1 MTAMTTL
8 TGNTAH
14 IGPALSALADRL
26 ERPLLLPNDPAYDQH
41 RALWNAVAD
50 RQPAA
55 IARCTSLADVR
66 STVRFAADHDIL
78 VAVRGGGHNVAGTAS
93 VDGLAMPGGVVSKTG
108 VGGLTHGGGIGW
120 LRRRY
125 GLSCDNLVAA
135 TLVAAD
141 GTVHHVDEGSDPEL
155 LWGLRGGG
163 GNFGVVTEFTFAL
176 HPVGPD
182 VAVAL
187 TLYHGEDT
195 TAVLHA
201 WEGATT
207 DLADEV
213 TSFAICGT
221 VPDEEDF
228 PAELWGQ
235 PMVLIMAV
243 ATGAMD
249 RDHQLVRPFRE
260 LAEPMLDLSDTM
272 PFLDV
277 QKTFD
282 GDYPD
287 GARYYWKSL
296 HLGAID
302 DRTITLVEEWTRRR
316 PSTLSTVDLWHLG
329 GAVARVASDAT
340 AFGNRSAPYLLGIE
354 ANWLDESADDANIT
368 WARGC
373 MDAFR
378 EVSTGREYLNF
389 PGFLEDREAALRAA
403 HGDDNY
409 RRLRALKRRLDP
421 DNRFRLHQNIPP
433 EEDDPAAG

>member
-1 MTAMTTL
+1 M
-8 TGNTAH
+8 
-14 IGPALSALADRL
+14 
-26 ERPLLLPNDPAYDQH
+26 
-41 RALWNAVAD
+41 
-50 RQPAA
+50 
-55 IARCTSLADVR
+55 
-66 STVRFAADHDIL
+66 
-78 VAVRGGGHNVAGTAS
+78 
-93 VDGLAMPGGVVSKTG
+93 
-108 VGGLTHGGGIGW
+108 
-120 LRRRY
+120 RRRY

-187 TLYHGEDT
+187 TLYHGDDT

-207 DLADEV
+207 NLADEV

-221 VPDEEDF
+221 VPDEEVF

-249 RDHQLVRPFRE
+249 RDHQLVRPLRE
-260 LAEPMLDLSDTM
+260 LAEPMWDLSDTM

-316 PSTLSTVDLWHLG
+316 PCTLSTVDLWHLG

-340 AFGNRSAPYLLGIE
+340 AFGSACTRTSPPRRTIPPPVDHRGVEAPY
-354 ANWLDESADDANIT
+354 D
-368 WARGC
+368 
-373 MDAFR
+373 
-378 EVSTGREYLNF
+378 
-389 PGFLEDREAALRAA
+389 LRC
-403 HGDDNY
+403 NV
-409 RRLRALKRRLDP
+409 RSSSR
-421 DNRFRLHQNIPP
+421 
-433 EEDDPAAG
+433 